1 LEGLFLQHKH
11 MEITKR
17 STRSPYEAPEAEE
30 LKLSLETAIL
40 SEQLAPG
47 EEDDYDEF

>member
-1 LEGLFLQHKH
+1 

-30 LKLSLETAIL
+30 LKVVMEVSIL
-40 SEQLAPG
+40 SGEQLAPG

>member
-1 LEGLFLQHKH
+1 
-11 MEITKR
+11 MEITKW

-40 SEQLAPG
+40 SGEQLDSS
-47 EEDDYDEF
+47 EEDDYDEL